1 MDTDFF
7 RRIGGIRFFVIF
19 AGMKRLRWIW
29 ILVGAA
35 ILAACTSRTEQVP
48 ELAVAERSRSSEGPS
63 GLVATSSPALSSIDS
78 LMWQRPDSALM
89 CLLPYFDTACRDAV
103 HTVSTASD
111 WHYAN
116 LLLAE
121 LLYKNDNP
129 QLNRTDLL
137 QAVNY
142 YDSLCC
148 CRNAARHVSTDPT
161 LIFLDA
167 RAHYINGVG
176 YYEHDSVVEACEEYL
191 KALEVMENHFK
202 DHDLI
207 GKRAR
212 FMALTYGR
220 LGEMFSEQL
229 LAEHAIDCYKQ
240 ALLYCK
246 REPTSIYGTPVLLYN
261 LGIQYDVAN
270 QKDSAAF
277 YYEEALVQMPD
288 NNNFHYRD
296 IMSSKALFDYY
307 NGLCPDSAIKDLKHI
322 VALSVD
328 GTEKTTRLLTLG
340 IVLFDAKQ
348 YDSSQFYLETVF
360 ESAKDL
366 QSKILAAE
374 KLCNI
379 YQTLGDSVKVL
390 QYSSFLGDYTIREI
404 EKKKD
409 VSKITELF
417 KNYLTQKQEMKAET
431 ERKKSINRIL
441 KTIIPIVVVVAMT
454 IIVLSKIRSNKLL
467 KEQQTKAERAFGETE
482 QQHAE
487 ELRKRDRRHAE
498 ALEAERQTHRMERAA
513 ISSRLKRSNQELR
526 EMKDLMRQQSDQDS
540 AKQEKPAASFMEEPI
555 CRLIIDRVNEGQFK
569 SKIDH
574 VFYKDYALEKQQLLD
589 LRVAVDRHFG
599 QFTVR
604 LKKTFP
610 ELTNG
615 DLDYCCLYLLG
626 LTDADIAAL
635 MQRTY
640 NTVYER
646 NGKIRKILDC
656 EGPLPITLKGMVNGS
671 LSLSID

>member
-1 MDTDFF
+1 
-7 RRIGGIRFFVIF
+7 
-19 AGMKRLRWIW
+19 MKRLRWIW

-89 CLLPYFDTACRDAV
+89 CLLPYFDTACIDGV
-103 HTVSTASD
+103 HTIYTAND
-111 WHYAN
+111 WRYAN

-142 YDSLCC
+142 YDSICC
-148 CRNAARHVSTDPT
+148 CRNAARHVSTDPS

-176 YYEHDSVVEACEEYL
+176 YYEHDSVVEACQEYL
-191 KALEVMENHFK
+191 KALEVMEGRFEEKEQTGKEALFTAFIYTRLTDLYSDLYLHEQAIFFARLSLPIYLKQENASWYPARMLTEIGSHYEVLEEFDSAYYYYAQGK
-202 DHDLI
+202 NLISDTNDLI
-207 GKRAR
+207 
-212 FMALTYGR
+212 
-220 LGEMFSEQL
+220 
-229 LAEHAIDCYKQ
+229 
-240 ALLYCK
+240 
-246 REPTSIYGTPVLLYN
+246 
-261 LGIQYDVAN
+261 
-270 QKDSAAF
+270 
-277 YYEEALVQMPD
+277 
-288 NNNFHYRD
+288 YRD
-296 IMSSKALFDYY
+296 INTHLSSISYKTGDAPLIPLNRLHTLLIQARSEQEYASRCLTIGEIYY
-307 NGLCPDSAIKDLKHI
+307 CENQLDSAWHYLGLSFIKAQSVGAKKQSAEWLAEIAQRQGRNAETYEFASFLIPFANLEENLSGTKAKLVALYDTYRKAKLELQRQERAKKEWTLVLLI
-322 VALSVD
+322 VAGMSVVI
-328 GTEKTTRLLTLG
+328 LTLCF
-340 IVLFDAKQ
+340 LFYWKKQ
-348 YDSSQFYLETVF
+348 SHQKLE
-360 ESAKDL
+360 A
-366 QSKILAAE
+366 Q
-374 KLCNI
+374 
-379 YQTLGDSVKVL
+379 
-390 QYSSFLGDYTIREI
+390 
-404 EKKKD
+404 
-409 VSKITELF
+409 
-417 KNYLTQKQEMKAET
+417 
-431 ERKKSINRIL
+431 
-441 KTIIPIVVVVAMT
+441 
-454 IIVLSKIRSNKLL
+454 
-467 KEQQTKAERAFGETE
+467 
-482 QQHAE
+482 
-487 ELRKRDRRHAE
+487 
-498 ALEAERQTHRMERAA
+498 LEAERHTHKVQQAA

-555 CRLIIDRVNEGQFK
+555 CRLIIGRVNEGQFK

-626 LTDADIAAL
+626 LTDADLAAL
-635 MQRTY
+635 MQRAY
-640 NTVYER
+640 NTVVER
-646 NGKIRKILDC
+646 NVKIRKILGS
-656 EGPLPITLKGMVNGS
+656 EKPLPITLLGFAKPPISN
-671 LSLSID
+671 I